1 MPRTRSTRTPAARQG
16 VVLLVVISLL
26 VLFFVVGLAFVIY
39 SSAQATNARVFREAE
54 TVDHPDMDPEM
65 LLSYFMGQL
74 IYGTTN
80 PNSAL
85 AASPVSSCL
94 GPNMYG
100 TAGGTVP
107 YAGGPNGGV
116 PYTYPDRQNLY
127 LAAIKAGN
135 LDFYEPGPP
144 AQRKTYAGTDGAVL
158 IPSYARYDPA
168 GGGMQ
173 RLGRPASL
181 PAPADPLDGDVK
193 NLTWSPGFFA
203 PGSKNAPRFLNN
215 DSHWMDLGFAVT
227 TSPDGRRYKPLFAPL
242 IIDLD
247 NKVNVNVHGNVMR
260 HFNGSSVGGTDPSQG
275 RHASHQGW
283 GPWEVNLEKILT
295 ARDNTTPEQPNAGG
309 QFEARRIFIGDM
321 DGSYNRTRIDIGRYN
336 TRSGNVWGNWG
347 RGDWWVQFPVHWAVR
362 GPFYM
367 PSNYDANNGSANGLP
382 QFAGYRPG
390 AAPVPNIPAFNNVPS
405 FTAFPYYSADYDGGK
420 RSIWNGEG
428 ILNHAL
434 KFDFFYPTAASFFDG
449 EGEGRIFDVRDME
462 AVLRHGDTNSS
473 ALRCDLFHACPLSLA
488 DPKARRLISTHAFD
502 WDLPGVVPNPQPD
515 PADVY
520 RIDPAVGYPRGTSA
534 NAQPTNPTTGVPIR
548 LGRVNLN
555 RDLARGVMGNMRQQ
569 HEDSNWWYRGAYP
582 PMDNYPGIP
591 DPLRPTSPPVILSTG
606 RVDILGL
613 GNLATGV
620 NPAVQYVRA
629 TSARYYFAKDVFDYA
644 RLLTGAPDPNDPAA
658 WAALTPEQKDA
669 LRWLAQLSV
678 NIVDFIDID
687 ENITPFRWKT
697 SDAANPNGEWVFG
710 TELPRLVVNEVYGEI
725 VNHKDD
731 EPTSV
736 TRATKD
742 YRVRFWVEL
751 HNPLYEAPRKWD
763 ATGPGGTGL
772 QTSSLPLAEGG
783 AARLWVP
790 DQGAG
795 KPGYAPYK
803 VVVCGRDPLPADPA
817 NVRGEPNII
826 ATPDIVK
833 CEVDRWYDRKIY
845 NTTTPPLDPEPM
857 LYTQGQ
863 AYPIWQQE
871 INLVRP
877 MDKYPKGADE
887 DNYGYYV
894 AGPME
899 DFPSATPPAPPAP
912 PPAINPPKPKATLRI
927 KTVKEIEDDIK
938 KKNPTWTAMQ
948 IQDERKNNLKV
959 GDKYGLAY
967 ELPKTT
973 DPASLG
979 AHSVLLQRLC
989 TPSLP
994 PNNDPNSPL
1003 YNPYVTVDYMLGVPV
1018 HDRVRVIDAAANAAR
1033 PAADIKRFN
1042 SVGRSQPY
1050 AAHVSQQVK
1059 QRPFTQLTEQ
1069 PQHTF
1074 FDLNVQKVEA
1084 DPMTGLERESQ
1095 VGGAL
1100 AGFPFHWLCHADRPL
1115 ISPVELLEVSCF
1127 KPYEL
1132 TQKFAQGPN
1141 NPSTNEPTQV
1151 FKHRAPWFDPA
1162 ARLYR
1167 LFEILTTTPQL
1178 SSNPTGGRV
1187 IGRININTIFDRE
1200 MFHALC
1206 DPQACNFFTAQDV
1219 DKAYDKLIASR
1230 SPNLTPSMGDQP
1242 FRGLSFDPAGG
1253 IDDTLFRMDPS
1264 DARPV
1269 PPEQKRRLLEPEA
1282 LNPANRANRG
1292 HPYAQYELMRKI
1304 FNNVTTRSNVFAVFL
1319 TVGFFEVNAAGQPV
1333 AEVRKHEGRHVRHR
1347 MFAVVDRSNLS
1358 IAATVDPNTLQ
1369 PVLNAGVPG
1378 PRPITLAVSIP
1389 PVGIGPNNML
1399 QLQTPG
1405 SSGSYEGVNWTINNN
1420 GVPVTPE
1427 DWIIRNNGNNPT
1439 SYITVDSGINQEIVR
1454 ITSYS
1459 GQQLTANYTKFHST
1473 RVAVG
1478 RADTVPGYPG
1488 PQSRF
1493 DIRNPIFKGIVR
1505 YFSITE

>member
-80 PNSAL
+80 ANSAL
-85 AASPVSSCL
+85 AANPVSSCL

-100 TAGGTVP
+100 AAGGTVP
-107 YAGGPNGGV
+107 YANGGV

-135 LDFYEPGPP
+135 LDFYDP
-144 AQRKTYAGTDGAVL
+144 ATGQRQTFAGTDGAVL
-158 IPSYARYDPA
+158 IPSYARYDA
-168 GGGMQ
+168 ASGAMQ
-173 RLGRPASL
+173 RLGRPGSL

-247 NKVNVNVHGNVMR
+247 NKVNVNVHGNLQWSNN
-260 HFNGSSVGGTDPSQG
+260 NGSIGGGGMEPRWG
-275 RHASHQGW
+275 RHGSHQGW

-295 ARDNTTPEQPNAGG
+295 ARDNTTAEQPNAAANAHY
-309 QFEARRIFIGDM
+309 EARRIFVGDA
-321 DGSYNRTRIDIGRYN
+321 DVNHNRSRITLGRYN
-336 TRSGNVWGNWG
+336 IRPGNIPAPNYWSY
-347 RGDWWVQFPVHWAVR
+347 DWHELVDHWTVR

-367 PSNYDANNGSANGLP
+367 PTNYDGTSVNPTAIP
-382 QFAGYRPG
+382 RFAGYRPPG
-390 AAPVPNIPAFNNVPS
+390 PAPVPNVPSFNNVPS
-405 FTAFPYYSADYDGGK
+405 FTAFPYYSGDYEGGK
-420 RSIWNGEG
+420 RYFGANYGLS
-428 ILNHAL
+428 NHPI
-434 KFDFFYPTAASFFDG
+434 KFDFFNPTGGSFYSHG
-449 EGEGRIFDVRDME
+449 QGQIYDVRDME

-488 DPKARRLISTHAFD
+488 DPKARRLITTHAFD
-502 WDLPGVVPNPQPD
+502 WDLPGVTPNPQAD

-520 RIDPAVGYPRGTSA
+520 RIDPAVGYPRGTST
-534 NAQPTNPTTGVPIR
+534 NAEPTNAATNTPIR

-555 RDLARGVMGNMRQQ
+555 RDMARGVMGNMRQQ

-582 PMDNYPGIP
+582 PMENHPGII

-620 NPAVQYVRA
+620 NPAFQYVRA
-629 TSARYYFAKDVFDYA
+629 IQARYYFAKDVFEYA
-644 RLLTGAPDPNDPAA
+644 RLVTGAPDPNDATV

-678 NIVDFIDID
+678 NIVDYIDID
-687 ENITPFRWKT
+687 DNITPFRWK
-697 SDAANPNGEWVFG
+697 SADAANPNGEWVFG
-710 TELPRLVVNEVYGEI
+710 TELPRLVVNEAYAEI

-731 EPTSV
+731 EPTTV
-736 TRATKD
+736 TRAANP

-751 HNPLYEAPRKWD
+751 HNPLYEVARNWNSS
-763 ATGPGGTGL
+763 GPGGTGL
-772 QTSSLPLAEGG
+772 QTCSLPLAEGG

-790 DQGAG
+790 DQGPG

-817 NVRGEPNII
+817 NVKGEPNII

-833 CEVDRWYDRKIY
+833 CEVDRWYDPKIY
-845 NTTTPPLDPEPM
+845 GPTMDPAYPQPM

-863 AYPIWQQE
+863 AYPIWKEE

-894 AGPME
+894 VGPKE
-899 DFPSATPPAPPAP
+899 DFPGTPTPAPPAP
-912 PPAINPPKPKATLRI
+912 PPPAANPPKPKATLRI
-927 KTVKEIEDDIK
+927 KTVKEIEDDIRRR
-938 KKNPTWTAMQ
+938 NPAFTPVQ
-948 IQDERKNNLKV
+948 VQDERRNNLKV

-967 ELPKTT
+967 EVPKTT

-994 PNNDPNSPL
+994 PNDDPNSPL
-1003 YNPYVTVDYMLGVPV
+1003 YNPYVTVDYMTGVPV
-1018 HDRVRVIDAAANAAR
+1018 HDRVRVIDAAMMATR
-1033 PAADIKRFN
+1033 PVVDIKRFN

-1050 AAHVSQQVK
+1050 AAHASQQVK
-1059 QRPFTQLTEQ
+1059 QRPFTELTEQ

-1084 DPMTGLERESQ
+1084 DPMTGVEREAQ

-1100 AGFPFHWLCHADRPL
+1100 AGFAFHWLCHADRPL
-1115 ISPVELLEVSCF
+1115 ISPVELLEVSGF

-1151 FKHRAPWFDPA
+1151 FKHRAPWLDPA

-1167 LFEILTTTPQL
+1167 LFEILSTTPHL
-1178 SSNPTGGRV
+1178 SSNPVGGRV

-1206 DPQACNFFTAQDV
+1206 DPQASNIFTAQDV
-1219 DKAYDKLIASR
+1219 DKAYDKLIADR
-1230 SPNLTPSMGDQP
+1230 SPLLTPSTNDRP

-1269 PPEQKRRLLEPEA
+1269 PPQEKRRLLEPEV
-1282 LNPANRANRG
+1282 LNPAINANRG

-1319 TVGFFEVNAAGQPV
+1319 TVGFFEVNGAGQPI

-1358 IAATVDPNTLQ
+1358 IKVQSIDPTTLQ
-1369 PVLNAGVPG
+1369 PVLASGVPG
-1378 PRPITLAVSIP
+1378 ARPITLALNIP
-1389 PVGIGPNNML
+1389 PAGVGPGNIG
-1399 QLQTPG
+1399 QLPLG
-1405 SSGSYEGVNWTINNN
+1405 SGSYEGVNWGQNTNAADWKMLVAADVN
-1420 GVPVTPE
+1420 GYVS
-1427 DWIIRNNGNNPT
+1427 I
-1439 SYITVDSGINQEIVR
+1439 DSGINQEFIKIVNFPG
-1454 ITSYS
+1454 SN
-1459 GQQLTANYTKFHST
+1459 QFTANFTKPHAT
-1473 RVAVG
+1473 RVSVG

-1493 DIRNPIFKGIVR
+1493 DIRNPVFQGIVR